1 MPNAFLLNHVAG
13 LIPAA
18 PGMNTFFFNPIM
30 VGIDWCRAT
39 VPTPLGPVS
48 VSWERKVNHTIA
60 IAISAS
66 HPIEIIPIL
75 STDDAQNAIFSVS
88 DNVTILAQNDNP
100 EPEA

>member
-48 VSWERKVNHTIA
+48 VSWERKVNHTRATA
-60 IAISAS
+60 IPAS
-66 HPIEIIPIL
+66 HPIDISPVL
-75 STDDAQNAIFSVS
+75 SADVAQNATSSAS